1 MFRDAAAAQRAVAD
15 AARAAV
21 SADPDAQFISGGQ
34 RGVDQ
39 WAAAFARER
48 AIPYHLVLPL
58 PLKRFADGWLEADRE
73 FLTGLL
79 AQASTVKIVDPS
91 GGQPALAHDRRNELV
106 VRRGARLIVVW
117 TGLRRGGTFYT
128 LCAARQ
134 RGLPVAEILLP
145 AAEPISSGRG
155 L

>member
-1 MFRDAAAAQRAVAD
+1 MAE
-15 AARAAV
+15 AARAAI
-21 SADPDAQFISGGQ
+21 STAADTQFISGGQ

-39 WAAAFARER
+39 WVAAFARER

-58 PLKRFADGWLEADRE
+58 SLERFTDGWPDADRE

-79 AQASTVKIVDPS
+79 AQASTVEMVDPS
-91 GGQPALAHDRRNELV
+91 GLQTALAHDRRNELV
-106 VRRGARLIVVW
+106 VRRGARVIVVW

-134 RGLPVAEILLP
+134 RGLPVEEILLP
-145 AAEPISSGRG
+145 AAESIFRGRG